1 MGKSTI
7 SMVIFNSYVKLP
19 EGKTNLVLKPPSS
32 AAKKP
37 ESVEEHLGKTTG
49 VFQGFHLSK
58 LGMTQK
64 IGQTHHINI
73 FQIMISIDIH

>member
-1 MGKSTI
+1 MA
-7 SMVIFNSYVKLP
+7 IFNSYVKLP

-37 ESVEEHLGKTTG
+37 ESEWKNILEKRQA
-49 VFQGFHLSK
+49 FSKENLSK